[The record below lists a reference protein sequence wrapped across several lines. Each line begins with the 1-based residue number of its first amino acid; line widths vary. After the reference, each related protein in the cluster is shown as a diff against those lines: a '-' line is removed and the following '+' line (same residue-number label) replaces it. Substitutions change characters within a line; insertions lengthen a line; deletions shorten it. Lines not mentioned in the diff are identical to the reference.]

1 MLPLTRHGLRQLR
14 RQTLLGTRLLLWRL
28 RCLLLHRLCVCLCRW
43 LVLLPVCL
51 HVLLHSLLHLRLH
64 GRLVSVCLRHRL
76 HAAAA
81 ANTRVTTVDR
91 WQPRLLPL
99 KLHQCR
105 PLQHHVLLVH
115 HAEVGLLEVAA
126 LVGHRHVRHLRLL
139 RLRLLHLLC
148 LLCLL
153 CLMRLSSLYVLCPLG
168 LLLHLRRGR
177 RPRLLLH
184 RRLLRRGLSILLWS
198 CTRCRSCPHLI
209 GSWLQWCRDRAC
221 RMFACRPAIIVGCLY
236 WRTGPLARARPA

>member
-1 MLPLTRHGLRQLR
+1 MRVHAGWKEGHGRGWGARRLLPLTRHDLRQLR
-14 RQTLLGTRLLLWRL
+14 RQTLLGTWLLLLRL
-28 RCLLLHRLCVCLCRW
+28 RCLLLHRLCVCLCRR

-64 GRLVSVCLRHRL
+64 GRLVSVRLRHRL

-126 LVGHRHVRHLRLL
+126 LVGHRHVSHLRLL
-139 RLRLLHLLC
+139 RLRLLHM
-148 LLCLL
+148 LCLL
-153 CLMRLSSLYVLCPLG
+153 CLMSLSSLYVLCSLG
-168 LLLHLRRGR
+168 LLLHHRCSR

-184 RRLLRRGLSILLWS
+184 RRLLRG
-198 CTRCRSCPHLI
+198 
-209 GSWLQWCRDRAC
+209 G
-221 RMFACRPAIIVGCLY
+221 
-236 WRTGPLARARPA
+236 